1 MQYANNPRSNVTLVM
16 LPGNHDLSVQLSVSQ
31 APTFNMVAFYNVTS
45 SPTITCSGSGRLVLN
60 DIQDVKVIRL
70 TFVRCGGNTA
80 DSVDNLLLENSHF
93 MGATQQE
100 NDTRGAW
107 IVTMS
112 TNLTMINCTFTN
124 NIATGIFGTGGAMN
138 IDGIKNLTV
147 QGCTFTNNQVSRDSS
162 GAGGALAITAAVD
175 STLNISECAFK
186 NNQVNGPRGL
196 GGALSIIVRNSAVT
210 ITGCTISSNQISDSR
225 GQGGAVYIGARNSRS
240 MISLTLFE
248 NNQLREERSE
258 GGALFI
264 DSETNSTNII
274 SECTFVNNQ
283 VEGNFGTGGAMH
295 ISGKNTTQNTIRLCS
310 FISNLV
316 AGDNGIGGS
325 VIIRG
330 IENSSNFVSEC
341 TFTNN
346 GISSTQGD
354 GGALFVGSE
363 RNSKSTISI
372 CTFTSNHINASFGDG
387 GALFVSSASNSSSTV
402 NMCLFIGNL
411 INGSRGAGGAMFVR
425 AVEKSAIFVGDCTFR
440 NNKISDSNCNG
451 GAVSITITD
460 SAGTVNTCSF
470 LNNQVNGP
478 FGQGGALSINSGS
491 TNSIGSVNGCTFSNN
506 QVNGTHSDGG
516 ALYINAGHGHTMI
529 NESTFTNNWATGRE
543 PFGDGGAV
551 YAIALSRVTVQGS
564 TFRSNGANSS
574 SGLGGALYVDLPIID
589 LKECEFTNNQANEQG
604 GAVYVRRRSSPGEI
618 RVFGCQYSENTKE
631 AIYGSDIRAI
641 SVNQSSFIRNINGRA
656 AIYVAINTRNL
667 ATSSELESQ
676 VLVSESTFNGNDG
689 AIESTNIKQISI
701 SSTFTNHT
709 RNQRVLK
716 FQGTGLSN
724 NKAVITQCIFDNN
737 KGGVIYNHNMSIL
750 VNESTFIKNTID
762 SEAEGIVYITGYN
775 TNVTFSNS
783 LFSTNRATVCGILRQ
798 TATQWDTQCG
808 INFISNT
815 FSNNTATGY
824 FLGGGVGCFE
834 NAIVTIVSNTF
845 NNNTANN
852 NGGVFNVNTSTV
864 NIITSTFTNNSA
876 LNSGGVAHIVNS
888 AMTTMDTTFDH
899 NMASRIGGTIS
910 LDNSNL
916 TAVSTTF
923 LNSNAGSNGGLLYA
937 FSSSSPPKRTLIEIS
952 QSRLSETV
960 AAIGGGILYAQN
972 CIIDVAMERNCL
984 NFSNATENGTLAAI
998 FNTTL
1003 SVAANSNSAT
1013 PGGNVYICNGS
1024 RITGSITQSSEG
1036 RCTNYDIANDEIGTI
1051 VNQEE
1056 IATCFGDLESI
1067 SERENTSNVHPA
1079 IIASLSICG
1088 ILILSITLVALIVG
1102 IVIKRKKTK
1111 RIAKSPIN
1119 STFMLQGKIKFLL
1132 AYTSHTSYVANNIK
1146 FWCYRELSP

>member
-1 MQYANNPRSNVTLVM
+1 MQYANNSRSNVTLVM
-16 LPGNHDLSVQLSVSQ
+16 LPGNHNLSAQLSVSRT
-31 APTFNMVAFYNVTS
+31 PTFNMVAFYNVTS
-45 SPTITCSGSGRLVLN
+45 SPTVTCSGSGRLVLN

-70 TFVRCGGNTA
+70 MFVRCGDNTA
-80 DSVDNLLLENSHF
+80 DSVDNLLFENSHF
-93 MGATQQE
+93 MDATPQA
-100 NDTRGAW
+100 NGDRGAW
-107 IVTMS
+107 TITMS
-112 TNLTMINCTFTN
+112 TNLTMTNCTFTD
-124 NIATGIFGTGGAMN
+124 NIATGVGGAMN
-138 IDGIKNLTV
+138 IDGIKNLII
-147 QGCTFTNNQVSRDSS
+147 QGCTFIDNQVSRDSG
-162 GAGGALAITAAVD
+162 GAGGALAITAVD
-175 STLNISECAFK
+175 STLNISECTFI
-186 NNQVNGPRGL
+186 NNQVNGSKGL
-196 GGALSIIVRNSAVT
+196 GGALLINVRNSAVT
-210 ITGCTISSNQISDSR
+210 VTGCAISSNQISDSR
-225 GQGGAVYIGARNSRS
+225 GEGGAVYIHARNSRS
-240 MISLTLFE
+240 MISQTLFE

-264 DSETNSTNII
+264 DSETNSTNIV
-274 SECTFVNNQ
+274 SECTFMNNQ
-283 VEGNFGTGGAMH
+283 VKGNFSTGGAVH
-295 ISGKNTTQNTIRLCS
+295 ISGKNITQNTVHRCS
-310 FISNLV
+310 FTGNLV
-316 AGDNGIGGS
+316 AGDNSAGGS
-325 VIIRG
+325 VLIRG
-330 IENSSNFVSEC
+330 IENSTNLVSEC

-551 YAIALSRVTVQGS
+551 YAIALSRLTVQGS

-618 RVFGCQYSENTKE
+618 RVFGCQFSDNRRE
-631 AIYGSDIRAI
+631 AIYGSNIRAI
-641 SVNQSSFIRNINGRA
+641 SVNRSSFIRNINGRA
-656 AIYVAINTRNL
+656 AINVALNSHSL

-689 AIESTNIKQISI
+689 AIESTNIKQIRI

-852 NGGVFNVNTSTV
+852 NGGAFNVNTSTI
-864 NIITSTFTNNSA
+864 NIVASTFTNNSA

-888 AMTTMDTTFDH
+888 AMNTMDTTFDR

-910 LDNSNL
+910 LDNSSL

-923 LNSNAGSNGGLLYA
+923 LNSNAGFNGGLLYA
-937 FSSSSPPKRTLIEIS
+937 FSSSSSPPMRTLIEIS

-960 AAIGGGILYAQN
+960 ATVGGGILYAQN
-972 CIIDVAMERNCL
+972 CIIDVVMERNCL

-1013 PGGNVYICNGS
+1013 PGGNVYACNGS
-1024 RITGSITQSSEG
+1024 RITGSITQFSGTS
-1036 RCTNYDIANDEIGTI
+1036 CTSYDIANDEIGTI

-1056 IATCFGDLESI
+1056 LATCFGDLETI

-1102 IVIKRKKTK
+1102 LNGKRPKG
-1111 RIAKSPIN
+1111 SQN
-1119 STFMLQGKIKFLL
+1119 HQ
-1132 AYTSHTSYVANNIK
+1132 
-1146 FWCYRELSP
+1146 